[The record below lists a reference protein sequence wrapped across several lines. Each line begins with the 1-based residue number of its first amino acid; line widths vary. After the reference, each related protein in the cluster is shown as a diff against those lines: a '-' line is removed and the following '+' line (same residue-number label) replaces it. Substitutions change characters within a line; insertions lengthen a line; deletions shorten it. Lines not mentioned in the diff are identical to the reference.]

1 MKDPTHAEM
10 YAFLETQTCGDEDL
24 RFDFE
29 EAIYWFA
36 NDYHSGQWSNLYS
49 ALSTSIFSPGR
60 CANAP
65 SDYFLYDSLAVE
77 FMGEDADQLARARNE
92 SPD

>member
-10 YAFLETQTCGDEDL
+10 YAFLTSQACGEDDL

-36 NDYHSGQWSNLYS
+36 SDYHSGQWSNLYAVLCAS
-49 ALSTSIFSPGR
+49 EYTPSQLSRAASNPF
-60 CANAP
+60 
-65 SDYFLYDSLAVE
+65 FYDMLVAEYAS
-77 FMGEDADQLARARNE
+77 
-92 SPD
+92 

>member
-10 YAFLETQTCGDEDL
+10 YAFLATQACGEDDL

-36 NDYHSGQWSNLYS
+36 AEYHGGQSSNLYA
-49 ALSTSIFSPGR
+49 ALCQSDALFYDMLSEYNPGPIANSPS
-60 CANAP
+60 NP
-65 SDYFLYDSLAVE
+65 FFYDMLVAE
-77 FMGEDADQLARARNE
+77 YGGD
-92 SPD
+92 